1 MSSCSEMKKNGSFR
15 SHQLCK
21 SEWTNRS
28 NSSNKDFLKR
38 VLEAVYLGD
47 WELEKLFNIADK
59 WNQTNLGKFHQPKK
73 KWAKAIVAIE
83 STVQGI
89 FLKWLFSFLCIFRSN
104 IKVNVYDHFS
114 LQPTDTLPTGYWQVA
129 NRVVTVGWQ
138 SAKTLA
144 WNIMKTA
151 GQLWVD
157 CQPTVSLQLANSIF
171 RELFFTFTKKT

>member
-1 MSSCSEMKKNGSFR
+1 MVIVNNGSHFWLLITCRSTVSQQVTYTLPAVSRHWCLICTSKSRDVILLRNEKNGSFR
-15 SHQLCK
+15 NHQLCK

-104 IKVNVYDHFS
+104 I
-114 LQPTDTLPTGYWQVA
+114 
-129 NRVVTVGWQ
+129 
-138 SAKTLA
+138 
-144 WNIMKTA
+144 
-151 GQLWVD
+151 
-157 CQPTVSLQLANSIF
+157 
-171 RELFFTFTKKT
+171 